1 MFLKIKVVGGIIMEK
16 VVGNNVLLE
25 KAADRTDSCNAYVYT
40 SREIQKML
48 HLSKTTTYR
57 LLKKC
62 AESGEPFKVLHFG
75 GTYRIPKNNF
85 DSWLNH

>member
-1 MFLKIKVVGGIIMEK
+1 MEK
-16 VVGNNVLLE
+16 GVNNRVLLKE
-25 KAADRTDSCNAYVYT
+25 IAGSRELCNACVYT
-40 SREIQKML
+40 SGEIQKML

-62 AESGEPFKVLHFG
+62 VESGEPFRVLHFG

-85 DSWLNH
+85 DKWLNH